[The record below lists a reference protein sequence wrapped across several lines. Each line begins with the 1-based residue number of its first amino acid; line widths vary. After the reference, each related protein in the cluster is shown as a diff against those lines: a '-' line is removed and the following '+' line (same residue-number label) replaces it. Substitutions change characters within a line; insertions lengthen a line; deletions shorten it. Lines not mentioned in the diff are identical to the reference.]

1 VLCFRVLALLISLHA
16 AYAVA
21 DPRINYLL
29 HCSGCHLPNGESAPP
44 EVPSL
49 RDQLGA
55 IASSSVGRD
64 YLARVPGAAQTP
76 LSDSELAEVLNW
88 VLREFNA
95 QSLPES
101 FVPLTASEVAQ
112 SRQNVLVDPEGYR
125 KRLWPSSEDVNRN
138 RSIEPYRE

>member
-1 VLCFRVLALLISLHA
+1 MFCFRALTLLVSLHA
-16 AYAVA
+16 VYAVA

-95 QSLPES
+95 QSLSES

-125 KRLWPSSEDVNRN
+125 KRLWPSVEDVSGD
-138 RSIEPYRE
+138 RSIQPYRE

>member
-1 VLCFRVLALLISLHA
+1 M
-16 AYAVA
+16 
-21 DPRINYLL
+21 
-29 HCSGCHLPNGESAPP
+29 
-44 EVPSL
+44 
-49 RDQLGA
+49 
-55 IASSSVGRD
+55 GRD

-125 KRLWPSSEDVNRN
+125 EQLWPASDDVYGDRF
-138 RSIEPYRE
+138 IQPYRE

>member
-1 VLCFRVLALLISLHA
+1 MLCFRVLALLISLHA

-88 VLREFNA
+88 VLLEFNA
-95 QSLPES
+95 QSLSES